1 MKRFIKLFFI
11 LNVIFA
17 FTSCTFFYGKDAD
30 LSYQSMFDLLWEDY
44 NETYALFEVR
54 NVDWNAQY
62 NLCKPMVR
70 EDMTD
75 AEFFEVLKTL
85 LYPLNDAHVYVK
97 TPFAS
102 LNSGEDQTPID
113 KFSLTEVCSQYIQN
127 PKKCGNNV
135 ITYGTLKTDNTVG
148 YIHIAAFSSG
158 QTGINQKQDPRP
170 SRRASPRRN
179 RGSSRCPPRK
189 RPTSCSSRASSSGC
203 RPCTWSPARRSL

>member
-11 LNVIFA
+11 LNMIFA
-17 FTSCTFFYGKDAD
+17 FISCTFFYGKDAD

-62 NLCKPMVR
+62 NLCKPMIR

-97 TPFAS
+97 TPFAN

-113 KFSLTEVCSQYIQN
+113 NFSLTEVCSQYIQN
-127 PKKCGNNV
+127 PKKCGNRGGLTGNV
-135 ITYGTLKTDNTVG
+135 SRISGRFCAQDKTYA
-148 YIHIAAFSSG
+148 I
-158 QTGINQKQDPRP
+158 
-170 SRRASPRRN
+170 SRTKDGKGKN
-179 RGSSRCPPRK
+179 EFDKGVNLEIK
-189 RPTSCSSRASSSGC
+189 KNGSCSIQ
-203 RPCTWSPARRSL
+203 SL